1 MENTASTPPP
11 VSKTRPKGTLYYL
24 TTAIGIAFIVAT
36 LFTAWSDP
44 GLLPSGLVDSFKLG
58 IAPGITPTPE
68 NRSTPTPRTNP
79 LVGIVAGHSGNDSGA
94 VCPDGLTEASVN
106 AKVAAF
112 VHQYLTDEGYEVDIL
127 EEFDPRL
134 DGYNADVLLSIHAD
148 SCDYINDQATGF
160 KVSSALANPYPDRA
174 ARLTGC
180 LRNRYAKVT
189 GLEAHNSITLDMT
202 SYHAFAEIDNETTAA
217 IIEVGFLNLDKE
229 VLTKQPDLLAQGITA
244 GILCY
249 LNNEPIDIQP

>member
-1 MENTASTPPP
+1 MDTTASSPKSAP
-11 VSKTRPKGTLYYL
+11 KTRSKGTFYYL
-24 TTAIGIAFIVAT
+24 FSVIGVAFIVAT

-44 GLLPSGLVDSFKLG
+44 GLLPNVLIDSFTLG
-58 IAPGITPTPE
+58 IAPGITPTP
-68 NRSTPTPRTNP
+68 SDLVTPTPRTTP
-79 LVGIVAGHSGNDSGA
+79 LIGIVAGHSGNDSGA

-112 VHQYLTDEGYEVDIL
+112 VQQYLVDKGYDADIL

-134 DGYNADVLLSIHAD
+134 SGYNADVLISIHAD
-148 SCDYINDQATGF
+148 SCDYINDQASGF

-180 LRNRYAKVT
+180 LRNRYAQVT
-189 GLEAHNSITLDMT
+189 GMQAHNSITIDMT
-202 SYHAFAEIDNETTAA
+202 SYHAFAEIDKETTAA

-229 VLTKQPDLLAQGITA
+229 KLTKQPDLLAQGITS

-249 LNNEPIDIQP
+249 LNNEPIDISQ